1 MHFNESLKGRI
12 VNDGQILDE
21 NALDEAFN
29 EFNQNFKR
37 RNLQTQTLKM
47 QKELGNVKYGRT
59 IVAKNPN

>member
-47 QKELGNVKYGRT
+47 QTELGNLKQGRT
-59 IVAKNPN
+59 VMAKKPS